1 MATVWLHKPGAC
13 DFLVPFETRLAALEF
28 ISKVFDKAFALKGE
42 EANYTCDGMGLGG
55 VLVADKEIPTAG
67 VFVAATACTQAI
79 VLPAGY
85 VPPQKVNNNNWYQKI
100 AYVWDDDAL
109 EMIFS
114 KEPEAFYIF
123 TPDFTMIDR
132 QEPYNFTKYIATAHE
147 LDEELDN
154 YMTV

>member
-1 MATVWLHKPGAC
+1 MATIWLHKPGAC

-42 EANYTCDGMGLGG
+42 EAKYTCDGMGLGG
-55 VLVADKEIPTAG
+55 VLVTDKEIPTAG

-123 TPDFTMIDR
+123 TPGFTMIDR